1 MKPIRAFLL
10 FLPNFLPWWLTM
22 VLLAANPHGV
32 AMAMSVDDERA
43 QTIVHM
49 LDYVGVDYPEF
60 VQDGKVVNAE
70 EYAEQYEFATQA
82 AILLGKLPA
91 VPEQPRLL
99 QQARRLLA
107 RIEAKAPGHE
117 ISALADEL
125 RLDVIQAWKLSVA
138 PQQPPDLQQ
147 GARLFAQYCTA
158 CHGTQG
164 RGDGPLAKGMEPA
177 PSDLHDEARMR
188 KRSLYGLYNTITL
201 GVRGTSMR
209 AFTEFSEADRWA
221 LAFFA
226 GGLRADS
233 EVVAKGEALWRQ
245 GEGKTAFESLR
256 ALVTAV
262 PGERSLADSSIDAV
276 RVYLI
281 QHPHVLQATIQG
293 PLAFS
298 RTKLDETAQAYAQGN
313 RDGAQRLAIAAYLE
327 GFEPIESALD
337 NVDAPLRA
345 ETEREMAALRTAI
358 GEGRPSEAVTEQTA
372 KVKALLARADAA
384 LSSNSLSPNTAFVSS
399 MLILLRE
406 GLEAILVV
414 SAIVAFTVK
423 TGRHDASPYI
433 HAGWIGAVALGGI
446 TWVVA
451 RYALSLSGA
460 DRELTEGITAL
471 LAAAMLL
478 YVGWWLHSRANAQA
492 WNRFIREQINV
503 ALGKRTL
510 WAMAGISFLVVYRE
524 LFEVILFYETLWSQA
539 GAAGQGAVLWGIA
552 TAALLLVLI
561 GGMILRYSVRLPI
574 GPFFTVTSSLLAL
587 MAVVFVGNGVA
598 ALQEAGVLETTTVRF
613 FSLPLLGIHPTAQ
626 SLVLQALT
634 LLLITGGLWSTRS
647 KAT

>member
-1 MKPIRAFLL
+1 MKPIRTLL
-10 FLPNFLPWWLTM
+10 FLTYSLSWWLTVM
-22 VLLAANPHGV
+22 LLVSIMHGV
-32 AMAMSVDDERA
+32 AMATPAIEEKA

-49 LDYVGVDYPEF
+49 LDYVGVDYPGV

-70 EYAEQYEFATQA
+70 EYAEQHEFATQVVV
-82 AILLGKLPA
+82 LLDQLPA
-91 VPEQPRLL
+91 VAEQPMLL
-99 QQARRLLA
+99 EQARGLLA
-107 RIEAKAPGHE
+107 RIEAKAPGSE
-117 ISALADEL
+117 ISMLIGRL
-125 RLDVIQAWKLSVA
+125 RIDVIQAWKLSVA

-147 GARLFAQYCTA
+147 AARLFAQHCVA

-164 RGDGPLAKGMEPA
+164 RGDGTLAKGMEPA
-177 PSDLHDEARMR
+177 PSDLQDEARMR
-188 KRSLYGLYNTITL
+188 QRSLYGLYNTITL
-201 GVRGTSMR
+201 GVHGTPMR
-209 AFTEFSEADRWA
+209 AFTELSEADRWA

-233 EVVAKGEALWRQ
+233 EVVANGEALWRQ
-245 GEGKTAFESLR
+245 GEGRKNFESLR
-256 ALVTAV
+256 GLVIEAPSDQAS
-262 PGERSLADSSIDAV
+262 PGSSMDAV
-276 RVYLI
+276 RAYLT
-281 QHPHVLQATIQG
+281 QQPHALQAAAQR

-298 RTKLDETAQAYAQGN
+298 RTKVDEAAQAYAKGK
-313 RDGAQRLAIAAYLE
+313 REDAQRLATAAYLD
-327 GFEPIESALD
+327 GFELIESALD
-337 NVDAPLRA
+337 NVDAPPRL
-345 ETEREMAALRTAI
+345 EIEHEMTALRTAI
-358 GEGRPSEAVTEQTA
+358 REGRPPEAVTAQTT
-372 KVKALLARADAA
+372 KVKALLDRADDA
-384 LSSNSLSPNTAFVSS
+384 LSGSSLSPNTAFVSS

-406 GLEAILVV
+406 GLEAILVL

-433 HAGWIGAVALGGI
+433 HAGWVGALALGGI
-446 TWVVA
+446 TWIIA

-460 DRELTEGITAL
+460 SRELTEGITAL

-478 YVGWWLHSRANAQA
+478 YVGWWLHNRANARA
-492 WNRFIREQINV
+492 WNRFIREQINA

-524 LFEVILFYETLWSQA
+524 LFEMILFYETLWSQA

-613 FSLPLLGIHPTAQ
+613 FSLPMLGIHPSAQ
-626 SLVLQALT
+626 SLMLQALT
-634 LLLITGGLWSTRS
+634 LALIAGGFWSSRA
-647 KAT
+647 KAV